1 MKYILILSLL
11 LLCCNLGST
20 KEITHE
26 DIKDAMLSL
35 VHMMRENTEKLERHE
50 ARERQLGEQ
59 LKKTIAALT
68 KRMSTVDTLKLQV
81 TKLDEKVT
89 GIEQLMSQRDERE
102 RIQMQKTVDT
112 LEDLESRLE
121 GWLTHIEIK
130 VSEVNARPDV
140 TPPPVDNVSLV
151 FSKLNNTESLL
162 MERISKAESI
172 LKSEAT
178 KLKDISNVQTGT
190 TQALLTEIQD
200 VNSRLRDLE
209 VSLEKV
215 REHSQTIKKKL
226 QESQFDAIS
235 NIDQY
240 AKALPP
246 IQKLLENAS
255 EQIRELPRINH
266 MQTLHNESQKLM
278 QEAKHALKDIVTRG
292 INEIENKLVEAKDET
307 KNTIGSLRTDLA
319 TNAERVNQE
328 LQDLEKG
335 QSVMVSMAD
344 HVLDTKKR
352 VEYGVHQILL
362 EVGDLV
368 KAQSVNINNTLNQR
382 FDGISIDIMD
392 NQNGALANLTSK
404 MEQEMN
410 QVWRQ
415 INVMYQQMTES
426 AKALER
432 LHKQNEEYVNGTTTT
447 MGGMET
453 KVSEITKRMIEVDDN
468 LNYLLGRLSL
478 VTQEFNQIKT
488 GLGTALDNIKAS
500 FKEVQDR
507 ANDLRHPGPHPIPEN
522 YKEFNESDNIKPD
535 GKPLPEI
542 VNHIFNPQSN

>member
-1 MKYILILSLL
+1 MKYILILSLQ
-11 LLCCNLGST
+11 LLCVDLIIT
-20 KEITHE
+20 REITHE

-35 VHMMRENTEKLERHE
+35 VHMMRDNTEKLERHE
-50 ARERQLGEQ
+50 VRERQLGEQ
-59 LKKTIAALT
+59 LKKTIAVLT
-68 KRMSTVDTLKLQV
+68 KRMSTVDGLKSQI

-89 GIEQLMSQRDERE
+89 GIEQLISQRDERE

-121 GWLTHIEIK
+121 GWLTDIENK
-130 VSEVNARPDV
+130 VSEVNTRPV
-140 TPPPVDNVSLV
+140 ITPPSIDNVSLV

-172 LKSEAT
+172 LKSEAM

-200 VNSRLRDLE
+200 INSRLSHLE
-209 VSLEKV
+209 ISLEKV
-215 REHSQTIKKKL
+215 REYTQTIKKKL
-226 QESQFDAIS
+226 QEPQFDAIS

-240 AKALPP
+240 TRALPS
-246 IQKLLENAS
+246 IQQQLEDVS
-255 EQIRELPRINH
+255 EQIKELPRINNIH
-266 MQTLHNESQKLM
+266 HNESQILL
-278 QEAKHALKDIVTRG
+278 QEAKHTLKDVVTKE
-292 INEIENKLVEAKDET
+292 INDLENKLEKAKVET
-307 KNTIGSLRTDLA
+307 KETIGSLRMDLA
-319 TNAERVNQE
+319 NNAERVNQE
-328 LQDLEKG
+328 LIDLEKG

-344 HVLDTKKR
+344 HVLDTKRR

-368 KAQSVNINNTLNQR
+368 KAQGVNINNTLNQR
-382 FDGISIDIMD
+382 FDGISNDIMD
-392 NQNGALANLTSK
+392 NQNGALANLTTK

-410 QVWRQ
+410 EVWRQ

-426 AKALER
+426 TKTLEK
-432 LHKQNEEYVNGTTTT
+432 LHKQNVEYVNGTTTT
-447 MGGMET
+447 MDGMET
-453 KVSEITKRMIEVDDN
+453 KVGEITERMTEVDKN

-500 FKEVQDR
+500 FKEVQDK
-507 ANDLRHPGPHPIPEN
+507 ANDLSNPGPHPIPEN
-522 YKEFNESDNIKPD
+522 YEEFSESDSKPD
-535 GKPLPEI
+535 GKPVPEI
-542 VNHIFNPQSN
+542 INNLFNQPVN